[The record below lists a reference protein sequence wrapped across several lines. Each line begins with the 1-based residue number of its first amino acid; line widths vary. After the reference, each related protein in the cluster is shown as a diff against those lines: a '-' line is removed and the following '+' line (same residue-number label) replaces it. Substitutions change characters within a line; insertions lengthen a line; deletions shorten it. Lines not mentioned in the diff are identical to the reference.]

1 MIFLFWQPRKL
12 QFDSKIMRCAYHKN
26 SHTKLSAENKAKN
39 EGRIN
44 KTLDTMYVTLQVVIQ
59 RKENM
64 FFAH

>member
-1 MIFLFWQPRKL
+1 
-12 QFDSKIMRCAYHKN
+12 MRCAYHKN
-26 SHTKLSAENKAKN
+26 SHTKLSAENKAEN